1 MATSLH
7 TLAPQ
12 DPSSRPLAGSALL
25 AAMQRGGDGAGPFG
39 LQPGNPLLQVLQLAQ
54 LAASLP
60 SAQAAQAPLAPASAS
75 APAPAPASTAAQ
87 AAYYASALG
96 AMTAPTSTPSAP
108 PATSGTSSERLGR
121 PGGDA
126 TVELEAAAA
135 GPNSIA
141 GLKLP
146 VTCNDIRGVVYLD
159 QQVVACYCP
168 SCEHRVA
175 GGHGRPLFSFTRFER
190 HSGSKAKKWRL
201 SIRIDPGAV
210 KEAPID
216 EPPLALGQWLESK
229 GLVSWAPRG
238 GLKIG
243 PSGGGIAGA
252 GSSDDEGSPL
262 YGEDSGSVRRH
273 FTHGAPSADRRQPT
287 VGPRPPSHGGAPTAN
302 GVLGKR
308 ARVEYDTPDL
318 PSHADR
324 KQWLESQQAV
334 FDAVVAADEAEP
346 PRGGA
351 APEPPAAPAQGG
363 GEAAAPAEGGAAAPQ
378 QPAAAGEAGRDEG
391 GDAASRAQRRRSAAQ
406 HAAIFGLVYGLL
418 EEGDDR
424 RSFNEVYLPWLN
436 DLSRQRLEAEFT
448 TLRSYLGL
456 LRGGMAHETVRGLM
470 AAYVRAVIVRASSGA
485 AR

>member
-1 MATSLH
+1 MAASLH
-7 TLAPQ
+7 ALAPQ
-12 DPSSRPLAGSALL
+12 DPSSRPLASSALL
-25 AAMQRGGDGAGPFG
+25 AAMQRAAGDGAAPFG

-60 SAQAAQAPLAPASAS
+60 GAQAAQAPLP
-75 APAPAPASTAAQ
+75 PAPAPSPTAAAQ

-96 AMTAPTSTPSAP
+96 AGMAAPTSTPSAP

-121 PGGDA
+121 QGGDA
-126 TVELEAAAA
+126 TAELEAAAA
-135 GPNSIA
+135 GASSIA

-168 SCEHRVA
+168 TCEQRVA

-243 PSGGGIAGA
+243 PSGGGIAGG

-262 YGEDSGSVRRH
+262 YGEDSGSRRQ
-273 FTHGAPSADRRQPT
+273 FGHGGAADRRQPT
-287 VGPRPPSHGGAPTAN
+287 IGPRPASHGAPPPAN
-302 GVLGKR
+302 GLLGKR

-324 KQWLESQQAV
+324 KQWLESQKAA
-334 FDAVVAADEAEP
+334 FDAVVAADEAEDA
-346 PRGGA
+346 RRSA
-351 APEPPAAPAQGG
+351 QAEVPAAPPAVPAQGS
-363 GEAAAPAEGGAAAPQ
+363 GEGAGGGAAA
-378 QPAAAGEAGRDEG
+378 QPLAAGETGREEG
-391 GDAASRAQRRRSAAQ
+391 NGPGSDGGASRAQRRHSAAQ
-406 HAAIFGLVYGLL
+406 HAAIFGVVYGLL

-424 RSFNEVYLPWLN
+424 RAFNEVYLPWLN
-436 DLSRQRLEAEFT
+436 DLPRQRLEAEFA
-448 TLRSYLGL
+448 TLHSYLRL
-456 LRGGMAHETVRGLM
+456 LRGGMGHDTVRGLM
-470 AAYVRAVIVRASSGA
+470 AAYVRAVIAKAAGA